1 MRVGVPGV
9 GWSERTGWA
18 SSRAGE
24 LAGGVFAVHGTEGV
38 EEGGEAMLQTGI
50 AGWKR
55 GGAVSGLN
63 SRERR
68 NYIRREERV
77 KSLST
82 NRRCVIY
89 ESHETANR
97 DGTQPGTR

>member
-38 EEGGEAMLQTGI
+38 EEGGG
-50 AGWKR
+50 
-55 GGAVSGLN
+55 
-63 SRERR
+63 
-68 NYIRREERV
+68 
-77 KSLST
+77 
-82 NRRCVIY
+82 
-89 ESHETANR
+89 SHVANR
-97 DGTQPGTR
+97 DSWLETRGCCEWLK

>member
-50 AGWKR
+50 AGWK
-55 GGAVSGLN
+55 
-63 SRERR
+63 
-68 NYIRREERV
+68 
-77 KSLST
+77 
-82 NRRCVIY
+82 
-89 ESHETANR
+89 
-97 DGTQPGTR
+97 